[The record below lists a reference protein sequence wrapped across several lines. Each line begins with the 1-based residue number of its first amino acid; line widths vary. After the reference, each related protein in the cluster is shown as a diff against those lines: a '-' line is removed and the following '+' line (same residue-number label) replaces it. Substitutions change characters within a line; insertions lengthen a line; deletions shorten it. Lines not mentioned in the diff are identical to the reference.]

1 MTPRAVKEPR
11 GGAAPRPEPGPPR
24 PYQFPRFER
33 RTLGNGMQLAVAPVH
48 KLPLVTAI
56 AVVDAG
62 ATHDAPG
69 REGTASLVAA
79 LLGEGTA
86 TMDGD
91 TLTLELERLGA
102 SLVTG
107 GDWDTTN
114 AGITVTRERLEPAL
128 RLLAE
133 AVMAPSFPAREI
145 ERLREERLAEIL
157 QLRTEPRGLANE
169 MATRFAYAP
178 DARYSRP
185 LGGTRESV
193 RALGARDIGELYA
206 ARYRPAATTLVLA
219 GDIAVGDAT
228 ELADRIF
235 GDWSGA
241 PPTNGAG
248 VPDTPNSMPRAVHL
262 VAKPDAPQS
271 ELRILHPGIPRV
283 HADYFHVVV
292 MNAVLGGL
300 FSSRI
305 NLNLRERNAYTYGAR
320 SEFDWRRGA
329 GPFVVSTAVASDVT
343 AAAAREALR
352 EIDRIRRE
360 PIDDDEL
367 SLATNY
373 LAGVFPIRYETTAA
387 IASALANLVIYGL
400 DDDYFDAYRDG
411 IRAVTAEDVLAAA
424 QRHLHPER
432 LRTVVVGDPATT
444 RSSLEALDAGE
455 VRVYDAEGR
464 PIER

>member
-1 MTPRAVKEPR
+1 MTPRVAKAPR
-11 GGAAPRPEPGPPR
+11 GGAAARPEPGPPR
-24 PYQFPRFER
+24 PYHFPRFER
-33 RTLGNGMQLAVAPVH
+33 RALGNGMQLVVAPVH

-62 ATHDAPG
+62 ATWDHAG
-69 REGTASLVAA
+69 REGAAALVASLLSEGTAS
-79 LLGEGTA
+79 
-86 TMDGD
+86 MDGD

-107 GDWDTTN
+107 GDWDAGT
-114 AGITVTRERLEPAL
+114 AGITVTRERLAPAL

-145 ERLREERLAEIL
+145 ERLRGERLAELL

-193 RALGARDIGELYA
+193 RSVGARDIGELYA

-219 GDIAVGDAT
+219 GDIGADDAA
-228 ELADRIF
+228 ELVESIF

-241 PPTNGAG
+241 SPAQGAG
-248 VPDTPNSMPRAVHL
+248 VPDTPNPAPRAVHL
-262 VAKPDAPQS
+262 VAKPEAPQS
-271 ELRILHPGIPRV
+271 EVRILHPGIPRV
-283 HADYFHVVV
+283 HPDYFQVVV

-329 GPFVVSTAVASDVT
+329 GPFVVSTAVASNVT
-343 AAAAREALR
+343 APAAREVLK
-352 EIDRIRRE
+352 EIERIRRE
-360 PIDDDEL
+360 PIDEDEL
-367 SLATNY
+367 SLATHY

-387 IASALANLVIYGL
+387 IATALVNLVIYGL
-400 DDDYFDAYRDG
+400 EDDYFDTYRDG
-411 IRAVTAEDVLAAA
+411 IRAVAAEDVLAAA

-432 LRTVVVGDPATT
+432 LRTVVVGDPATV

-455 VRVYDAEGR
+455 VRVYDSEGR